1 MKFITNATLTL
12 GLLLMSHNSQAV
24 AQLGCTEYL
33 NNNLHTL
40 QLKVD
45 GSAEAFP
52 VLKLNSNES
61 LEVSFDDLTHEYKR
75 YTYKIEHCDIVP

>member
-1 MKFITNATLTL
+1 MKFITNATSTL

-52 VLKLNSNES
+52 VLTFNSNES
-61 LEVSFDDLTHEYKR
+61 PEVS
-75 YTYKIEHCDIVP
+75 